1 MSTFLLLLFPT
12 GHLSS
17 PRWRPVA
24 WAAGITITG
33 ISLVAAVAPEPV
45 DEGLP
50 NPLGVQQMAGVYE
63 LARIDRLPAAGRARP
78 SLGRLPGR
86 ALPALPG
93 VERQQLKWFTYGAGV
108 LALLLA
114 VSAASQAL
122 NDRIPALVV
131 AAALAAPPGHRRRRA
146 ALPPL

>member
-1 MSTFLLLLFPT
+1 
-12 GHLSS
+12 
-17 PRWRPVA
+17 
-24 WAAGITITG
+24 
-33 ISLVAAVAPEPV
+33 
-45 DEGLP
+45 
-50 NPLGVQQMAGVYE
+50 MAGVYE
-63 LARIDRLPAAGRARP
+63 LAGSIAFLLLGVLGLASVA
-78 SLGRLPGR
+78 SLVVRFR
-86 ALPALPG
+86 RSQG